1 MVLTVDRGNGRTLP
15 AGARPSDFK
24 ELKVWQ
30 KAHALALAVDRAA
43 NSNRSVAYASLKSQM
58 IRAAMSIDAN
68 IAEGRGH
75 RSDRELIRFLR
86 ISIGSAYELESHLI
100 MGRDRGFL
108 KEPDFVR
115 LMESLIEVRKML
127 IGLRKKILRD
137 LADDQNA

>member
-1 MVLTVDRGNGRTLP
+1 M
-15 AGARPSDFK
+15 SDFK

-86 ISIGSAYELESHLI
+86 ISIASAYELESHLI

-115 LMESLIEVRKML
+115 LMEQLIEVRKML
-127 IGLRKKILRD
+127 FGLIRYLGSAGSGTR
-137 LADDQNA
+137 A